1 MCYIFFLQRLN
12 EQFSLSKYYIRPIK
26 KFTHEELQSYGEKDI
41 QLLNCS
47 NEEWKV
53 TIENDKVL
61 YMYS

>member
-1 MCYIFFLQRLN
+1 MTLLLYIFLQRLN
-12 EQFSLSKYYIRPIK
+12 EQFPKSKYNIHRI
-26 KFTHEELQSYGEKDI
+26 KFTYEESHGEKDI

-53 TIENDKVL
+53 TIVNDKVL